1 MALSPHE
8 YYLATIGRKIDMDG
22 VPKSQPYQCVD
33 LFKDFCKYQ
42 LGKSFGMLC
51 PDTGYARDIWYCFDR
66 LGLGAYFDKVPVNQM
81 VDGDWAIMD
90 FSKAY
95 PYSHVAMFRVDN
107 GNGTGVFLGQ
117 NQTSNPAVSQV
128 NSTYTGV
135 LGALR
140 PKIYHQ
146 SAPTPQPQTTT
157 KYVNLP
163 SNIDSWAYY
172 NPDAVPVK
180 KNALGTLNPRK
191 FGGLS
196 YTIRE
201 YRDNNTTVVIQGASG
216 KLIKIYIQGTPA
228 EVTENTYKYGLVN

>member
-1 MALSPHE
+1 MATPHE
-8 YYLATIGRKIDMDG
+8 FFLATINRKIDMDG

-33 LFKDFCKYQ
+33 LFKYWCKGQ
-42 LGKSFGMLC
+42 VGKSFGTLC

-66 LGLGAYFDKVPVNQM
+66 LGLGAYFDKVPSNQM

-146 SAPTPQPQTTT
+146 APQPQSVSR

-163 SNIDSWAYY
+163 GNVDSWAYY
-172 NPDAVPVK
+172 DVNDAPVK
-180 KNALGTLNPRK
+180 KNAKGTLNPKK

-228 EVTENTYKYGLVN
+228 VITENTYKYGLVN